1 MRKNSNSPVTDLGAE
16 YWGGGGGRRTTS
28 FQVSL
33 YTLSL
38 YVLVLQMVFN
48 RTKKIGE
55 KNKKHSE

>member
-1 MRKNSNSPVTDLGAE
+1 MWKNSNSPVTDLGAE
-16 YWGGGGGRRTTS
+16 YWGGGGGRTTS